1 MEWRTIEEVE
11 NDLADIAAEL
21 TALGDMI
28 PDLFLNYEDM
38 EAHTP
43 QGIKILITGIRNR
56 IEGVR
61 KNLDGNLRGNKAGQY
76 GQS

>member
-1 MEWRTIEEVE
+1 MKQKTIEQAE
-11 NDLADIAAEL
+11 NELADIAAEL

-28 PDLFLNYEDM
+28 PVLLLNYEDM

-43 QGIKILITGIRNR
+43 QGIKILITDIKNHIEGIR
-56 IEGVR
+56 
-61 KNLDGNLRGNKAGQY
+61 KCLDGINQPEIAGKG